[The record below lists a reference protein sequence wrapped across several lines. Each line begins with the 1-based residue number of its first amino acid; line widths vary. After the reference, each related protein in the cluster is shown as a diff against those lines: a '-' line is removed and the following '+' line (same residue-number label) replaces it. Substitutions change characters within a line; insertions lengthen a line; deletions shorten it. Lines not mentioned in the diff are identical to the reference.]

1 MIATLENGKTART
14 PELEFRTP
22 RNREE
27 AKEARREAKRLRKHQ
42 EDQVRLLDGWEQY
55 RALWDGIDFK
65 RQIINMGDKKVRF
78 ALVIN
83 GALNAMLLLML
94 TRGPVLRVMSGALSY
109 TILALLAVYATLTF
123 FFVSHAIEAL
133 RPKPEARKDD
143 DDHWSSR
150 ETDGRSVPEGR
161 RAVGYFI
168 HGIAL
173 QRGFEEE
180 RQLWSQARLSE
191 VNAELILFNRST
203 SQVLQRQ
210 LRSLAM
216 VYVELKWLAILA
228 AIVMAVVVTTVILQ
242 GGSAQLAGGVVG

>member
-1 MIATLENGKTART
+1 MIATAEPVNGART
-14 PELEFRTP
+14 PDLEFRTP
-22 RNREE
+22 RTREE
-27 AKEARREAKRLRKHQ
+27 AKEVRREAKRLRKHQ

-109 TILALLAVYATLTF
+109 TILALLAIYAVLTF
-123 FFVSHAIEAL
+123 VFVSHAIEAL
-133 RPKPEARKDD
+133 RPKPEARKAD
-143 DDHWSSR
+143 DDHWASR
-150 ETDGRSVPEGR
+150 ETDGRSVPEHR

-168 HGIAL
+168 HGISL
-173 QRGFEEE
+173 QRGFEDE
-180 RQLWSQARLSE
+180 RQLWSRARLSD

-228 AIVMAVVVTTVILQ
+228 AVIIMAVVATVILQ
-242 GGSAQLAGGVVG
+242 GGGAGMVG